1 MMYLASLTEEMSDK
15 VQGYYFLKTLEE
27 MDRVVADTK
36 KRNSILIRRDFA
48 KEYFTPSGLTRYVNN
63 ARRINRNLTIES
75 DERSDVLTVE
85 RFIRKLSDIRSTEE
99 ALSLMTAYPKEFID
113 VVKFLADGYSVGKEE
128 LLAASN
134 KVSRLQAIIDEKNV
148 QLSDLRH
155 SVMVE
160 QENKMIVQSKLS
172 ALVNRINYQY
182 NADVDE
188 SKMFSVDKNSYDK
201 IIYIKEITRVQF
213 VDSFVFYLKEIM
225 KVLYSMPV
233 RLTIIEG
240 YYANGKVKLYPDL
253 VPHYKLRERDVLS
266 GDILM
271 LGMQPKL
278 MEDILRNPS
287 SVSILIVLDRGGYF
301 SPHIKGENVEYFYTV
316 SDLKDIN
323 PSVPKSRII
332 SYDSETLFIPLIE
345 GFGDLDEGERIARY
359 SSTEIVKRIVTL
371 VEGR

>member
-1 MMYLASLTEEMSDK
+1 MSDK